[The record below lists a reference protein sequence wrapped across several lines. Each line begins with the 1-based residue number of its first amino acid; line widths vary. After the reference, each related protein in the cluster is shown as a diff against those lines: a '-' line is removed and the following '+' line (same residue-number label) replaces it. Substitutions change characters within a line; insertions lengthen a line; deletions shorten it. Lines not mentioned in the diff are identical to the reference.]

1 MRQRPE
7 VVRRALLGYS
17 TSTPSR
23 SKPSASD
30 LPNSNPP
37 PHYRPENAEY
47 SVDVSMKPLSGSTK
61 DGDQEYSGQ
70 IIQPGDYAPKESPTT
85 SRIPLPSSAY
95 TAPPKRVVNPLW
107 LDNHPSRKGDNN
119 NSTKASVGTSTP
131 LANSVT
137 NGTSK
142 ADQPSHTAKRMKFR

>member
-7 VVRRALLGYS
+7 VVKHALLG
-17 TSTPSR
+17 
-23 SKPSASD
+23 
-30 LPNSNPP
+30 
-37 PHYRPENAEY
+37 YRPENAEY
-47 SVDVSMKPLSGSTK
+47 SVDVSMTNLSTMEPLSGSTK

-119 NSTKASVGTSTP
+119 NSTRASVGTSMP